1 MTSPFGSCATTKIAP
16 RVQRRR
22 FIDFEQLRRDL
33 GDECFIC
40 KLIRGDPDFLHHVFY
55 EDVDAIAF
63 LNKLPILYG
72 HSLVA
77 PRRHLEQVTADFT
90 RPEYEA
96 LQGVVYEVGEAI
108 RAVVPTERL
117 YVLSLGSQQGNRHV
131 HWHLVPLPP
140 GVPFEEQQLNALNRA
155 DCLELPDSE
164 MAALAEQLRAAMPSS

>member
-1 MTSPFGSCATTKIAP
+1 
-16 RVQRRR
+16 VQRR

-40 KLIRGDPDFLHHVFY
+40 KLISRAPDFLHHVFY
-55 EDVDAIAF
+55 EDEVAIAF
-63 LNKLPILYG
+63 LTKYPTLYG
-72 HSLVA
+72 YSLVA
-77 PRRHLEQVTADFT
+77 PRRHLEQVTGDFT

-96 LQGVVYEVGEAI
+96 LQGVVHKVGEAI

-140 GVPFEEQQLNALNRA
+140 GVPFEEQQLRALDRA